1 MGAIFDK
8 LSDLYGKYYSP
19 TEHLAV
25 DEIIV
30 HFEGRVIF
38 RQCIPNKHRRFGIE
52 RYKPCYSEGHTYNM
66 TAYLGKDRN
75 V

>member
-1 MGAIFDK
+1 MGAVFDK

-19 TEHLAV
+19 TKHLAV

-38 RQCIPNKHRRFGIE
+38 RHYIKQ
-52 RYKPCYSEGHTYNM
+52 TQ
-66 TAYLGKDRN
+66 AVWDRALQT
-75 V
+75 VLF

>member
-1 MGAIFDK
+1 MTAIFDK
-8 LSDLYGKYYSP
+8 LSVSYGKYYSP

-38 RQCIPNKHRRFGIE
+38 RQYIPKKHRRFGIVL
-52 RYKPCYSEGHTYNM
+52 YKPCNSKGHT
-66 TAYLGKDRN
+66 
-75 V
+75 